1 MYSVRL
7 GKPRN
12 GCITLLLF
20 PFWGTTVT
28 CTIADESPL
37 LDAQKHLNY
46 IYLKRLNKTK
56 DISSC
61 PRNKQNKTKQTNYK
75 Y

>member
-1 MYSVRL
+1 MYSMRL

-12 GCITLLLF
+12 GCIIAPLF
-20 PFWGTTVT
+20 TFWGTTVT
-28 CTIADESPL
+28 YTAADESPL

-56 DISSC
+56 NINSSSQE
-61 PRNKQNKTKQTNYK
+61 RTINTNK
-75 Y
+75 